1 MLELLDPEDEG
12 TAILRSVE
20 TYPTAPHLRRL
31 GY

>member
-12 TAILRSVE
+12 NTVLGRAE